1 MKRAFV
7 PATLLLLMACQQP
20 GPAVPRPYAAA
31 EEGLTLVYINPS
43 LPQDQQAAQRLQV
56 RVDKVLDR
64 EDGAQVVF
72 KSFTVGVQ
80 PPFQSKFILKNAG
93 VGLQSP
99 DGKSELPILPEGF
112 PDRVASWTRAG
123 VRFHILGRGAWTS
136 AAKVLPDDRASDG
149 VWVEARTEGGG
160 VSRSLYLP
168 AFGEVQTDER
178 QPDGR
183 WLTVNLLTQYGF
195 TDLPVTPP
203 SEKPA
208 EAPAKKRAAKTH
220 PKH

>member
-1 MKRAFV
+1 MKRALI
-7 PATLLLLMACQQP
+7 PASLLLLTACQQP
-20 GPAVPRPYAAA
+20 GPAVLRPYAAA
-31 EEGLTLVYINPS
+31 EEGLTLVYINPA

-56 RVDKVLDR
+56 RVDNVVDR
-64 EDGAQVVF
+64 EDGAKVVF

-80 PPFQSKFILKNAG
+80 PPFQSKFVLNNS
-93 VGLQSP
+93 GLGLLSP
-99 DGKSELPILPEGF
+99 DGKSELPLLPEGF

-123 VRFHILGRGAWTS
+123 AQFRVLGRGAWILGT
-136 AAKVLPDDRASDG
+136 KVLPADRGSEG
-149 VWVEARTEGGG
+149 IWVEARTENGA

-195 TDLPVTPP
+195 TDLPMAP
-203 SEKPA
+203 PA
-208 EAPAKKRAAKTH
+208 EQQADPPAKKRAAKTKT
-220 PKH
+220 KH